1 MQINKIRY
9 KNIIDFD
16 YFEIWLTTERD
27 GDFVSIFDNENFE
40 LKGKLENRASC
51 VSTQIC
57 PWCAKKYGLYP
68 EVERTPESIDEEIEF
83 YKNEDP
89 ESFDTIC
96 GIDGCNNGNAD
107 YVDINWKTDNGEDN
121 FTIIERR

>member
-9 KNIIDFD
+9 KNLIDFD

-27 GDFVSIFDNENFE
+27 GDFVSIFDNENFD
-40 LKGKLENRASC
+40 LKGKLEDRASC

-57 PWCAKKYGLYP
+57 PWCAKKYGLYS
-68 EVERTPESIDEEIEF
+68 EVEHTPESIDEEIEF

-89 ESFDTIC
+89 ESFDAIC

-107 YVDINWKTDNGEDN
+107 YVDINWKTDDGKDN

>member
-9 KNIIDFD
+9 KNLIDFD
-16 YFEIWLTTERD
+16 YFEIWLRTERE
-27 GDFVSIFDNENFE
+27 GDFVSIFDHENFE
-40 LKGKLENRASC
+40 LEGKLEDRASC

-57 PWCAKKYGLYP
+57 PWCVKKYGLYS

-89 ESFDTIC
+89 ESLDFRC
-96 GIDGCNNGNAD
+96 GVDGCNNGAAD
-107 YVDINWKTDNGEDN
+107 YVDIHWEDN

>member
-9 KNIIDFD
+9 KNLIDFD

-27 GDFVSIFDNENFE
+27 GDFVSIFDHENFE
-40 LKGKLENRASC
+40 PDGKLENRASC

-57 PWCAKKYGLYP
+57 PWCVKKYGLYS
-68 EVERTPESIDEEIEF
+68 EVERTPENIDEEIKDYVGE
-83 YKNEDP
+83 NPEDMD
-89 ESFDTIC
+89 FTC
-96 GIDGCNNGNAD
+96 GVDGCNNGAAD
-107 YVDINWKTDNGEDN
+107 YVDINWKANDGKDN